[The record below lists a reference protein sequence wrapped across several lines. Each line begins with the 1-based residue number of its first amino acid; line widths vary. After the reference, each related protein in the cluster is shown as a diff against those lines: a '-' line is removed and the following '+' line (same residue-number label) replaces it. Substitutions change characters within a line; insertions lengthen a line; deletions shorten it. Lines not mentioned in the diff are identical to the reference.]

1 MAKQSPFDDAVALFL
16 DRKWRLNNLYWIED
30 KHGQVVKFQL
40 NPAQERLL
48 GELHYLNIILKA
60 RQMGF
65 STFILILALDCCL
78 FNSHFAAGLIADT
91 QTNAQNLLDRVK
103 FAYERLP
110 EQLKAE
116 RLITTDNKSEI
127 EFSNGSGIEVGV
139 SLRSSTKNFLHI
151 SEYGKVCAKNPDR
164 AAEIRTG
171 ALNTLAPKQLC
182 FIESTA
188 EGRSGDFF
196 DKCEWSKSLHDA
208 GTAPGTMDYKFHFF
222 PWYRDSTYRLA
233 EPVRLSPEDEKYF
246 DDLLTEHGIDLD
258 EEQEWWYA
266 AKKREQG
273 DGMLKEYPS
282 TPDEAFMSA
291 KDGAYFAKEITALRQ
306 RKQIGELAFET
317 RSVINT
323 YWDLGIDDSTAIWL
337 HQVIAGKHRFVGYY
351 ENSGEGIGFY
361 LDWLNKWRARF
372 GASFG
377 QHYGPH
383 DMEHRMMGENAE
395 SIKDV
400 AARLGYQFTIV
411 PRTKDKLG
419 SIQRVRTILPQCQF
433 ATPEVD
439 TGLQHLESYCRDWD
453 DKYGVWKSQPRHDEH
468 SHGAD
473 AFMTFVDGWQSPT
486 KPRPK
491 FKKRSVI

>member
-1 MAKQSPFDDAVALFL
+1 MGKQSQFDVAFGLFS
-16 DRKWRLNNLYWIED
+16 DRKWRLNNLYWIRD
-30 KHGQVVKFQL
+30 KQGHVVKFKL
-40 NPAQERLL
+40 NPAQDRLL
-48 GELHYLNIILKA
+48 DELHYLNIILKA

-65 STFILILALDCCL
+65 STFILVLALDCCL
-78 FNSHFAAGLIADT
+78 FNSNFAAGLIADT

-110 EQLKAE
+110 EQLKE
-116 RLITTDNKSEI
+116 QRTVTTDNASEI

-196 DKCEWSKSLHDA
+196 DKCEDAKKLHDA
-208 GTAPGTMDYKFHFF
+208 GEAPGVMDYKFHFF
-222 PWYRDSTYRLA
+222 PWFRDSTYRLS
-233 EPVRLSPEDEKYF
+233 EPVRLTPDDEKYF
-246 DDLLTEHGIDLD
+246 DDLLAEHGIDLD

-266 AKKREQG
+266 AKKKEQG
-273 DGMLKEYPS
+273 DGMLKEYPTTS
-282 TPDEAFMSA
+282 EEAFMSA

-306 RKQIGELAFET
+306 RQEIKEFPFET
-317 RSVINT
+317 RSVVNT
-323 YWDLGIDDSTAIWL
+323 YWDLGVDDSTAIWL

-351 ENSGEGIGFY
+351 EDSGEGIGFY
-361 LDWLNKWRARF
+361 LDWLNKWRARY
-372 GASFG
+372 GATFG

-383 DMEHRMMGENAE
+383 DIEHRMMGENAE
-395 SIKDV
+395 SVKDI
-400 AARLGYQFTIV
+400 AARLGFAFTVV

-419 SIQRVRTILPQCQF
+419 SIQRVRSILPQCQF
-433 ATPEVD
+433 AVPETD
-439 TGLQHLESYCRDWD
+439 GGLKHLEAYSRDWD

-473 AFMTFVDGWQSPT
+473 AFMTFVDGWQAPA
-486 KPRPK
+486 KKRPA
-491 FKKRSVI
+491 FKKRSVV